1 MPGMSATRIVETTR
15 DLRPVDQ
22 EVGKA
27 AATSQAMQ
35 GVLAGGMSPD
45 RIGARVAQ
53 AIENGDYWIFNH
65 SEWKAM
71 AELETQD
78 MMSAFGTSG
87 DTATRGEEIDGL
99 VQTNGGRRVGAE
111 D

>member
-1 MPGMSATRIVETTR
+1 MALRNELAETCVDISVLMPGMSATRIVATTR

-45 RIGARVAQ
+45 RIGARVAR
-53 AIENGDYWIFNH
+53 ATENGDYWNFTH
-65 SEWKAM
+65 TDWEAL
-71 AELETQD
+71 AEPVSPKRL
-78 MMSAFGTSG
+78 A
-87 DTATRGEEIDGL
+87 
-99 VQTNGGRRVGAE
+99 
-111 D
+111 